1 MKQLFRRELNKGQQ
15 TGGQILLKF
24 KRHNAVIYIIQNSW
38 FHQVC
43 HHFDQHLRKEVMC
56 FISTSHFNLHSM
68 PRVVF
73 VVSLFLYF
81 TLICVLPVVFAF
93 VHTHRPVH
101 PCRAHPLCSQCTGVS
116 YNSFLPWLR
125 VVFIEFVFV
134 FVSVFLCSQCNG
146 ADSIT
151 TLLYSFSLCSA

>member
-24 KRHNAVIYIIQNSW
+24 KRHNAVVYIIQNSW

-43 HHFDQHLRKEVMC
+43 HHFDQYLRKEVMC

-73 VVSLFLYF
+73 VVSLFSYF

-93 VHTHRPVH
+93 VHAHTGLSI
-101 PCRAHPLCSQCTGVS
+101 RAAHIHCAL
-116 YNSFLPWLR
+116 NAL
-125 VVFIEFVFV
+125 E
-134 FVSVFLCSQCNG
+134 SV
-146 ADSIT
+146 T
-151 TLLYSFSLCSA
+151 TLFCHGCALYLSNLCLYLFLYFFVLSMQWTRLKLF